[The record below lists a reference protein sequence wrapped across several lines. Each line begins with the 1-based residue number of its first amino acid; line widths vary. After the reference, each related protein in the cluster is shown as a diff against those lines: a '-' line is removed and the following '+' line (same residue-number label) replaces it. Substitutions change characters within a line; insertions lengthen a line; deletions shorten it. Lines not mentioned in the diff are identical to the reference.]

1 MQSIGNILI
10 FIVILSIIV
19 VVHELGH
26 LIAAKKFNV
35 YCHEFS
41 IGMGP
46 ALFKYKKENA
56 ETTLA
61 IRALPLGGFVAMA
74 GEEGND
80 YDVPYERTINGIKPL
95 QQIIVMAAGA
105 FMNLVLALIVFVGIV
120 MYQGQVSVTSDPI
133 IGEVLVNTPAQTVGM
148 QANDEILKM
157 TLPDGTVVE
166 PETFDDL
173 IAGMSKYE
181 GGQVIYTISRNGEQI
196 DFKLEPV
203 YDEESGRYLA
213 GFSALTKVK
222 EIKWYEAFY
231 YGPVMMLEMTGE
243 IIVSFG
249 TLLTG
254 QGLDQVSG
262 PVGIYQQTS
271 EVVSMGLSSLILWLG
286 LLSLNIGIFN
296 LFPLP
301 ILDGG
306 RIVIVAIEAMM
317 GKKLSE
323 KVQTFVMML
332 GLALILGLLLFATMN
347 DIGNLL
353 GF

>member
-1 MQSIGNILI
+1 MLAIGNILI
-10 FIVILSIIV
+10 FVVILSIIV

-46 ALFKYKKENA
+46 AIFKHKKENA
-56 ETTLA
+56 ETTFA
-61 IRALPLGGFVAMA
+61 IRAFPLGGFVAMA

-80 YDVPYERTINGIKPL
+80 FDVPFERTINGIKPW
-95 QQIIVMAAGA
+95 QQVVVMAAGA

-120 MYQGQVSVTSDPI
+120 MYQGSVSVPSDPV
-133 IGEVLVNTPAQTVGM
+133 IGAVMENSPAATVGI

-157 TLPDGTVVE
+157 ILPDGSEVV

-173 IAGMSKYE
+173 VAGMANYQ
-181 GGQVIYTISRNGEQI
+181 GGKVIYTINRDGQTI
-196 DFKLEPV
+196 DFKIEPR
-203 YDEESGRYLA
+203 YDEETGRYLA
-213 GFSALTKVK
+213 GFSALAKYK
-222 EIKWYEAFY
+222 EIKWFEAFY
-231 YGPVMMLEMTGE
+231 YGPKMMLEMTGQ
-243 IIVSFG
+243 IIMSFA

-271 EVVSMGLSSLILWLG
+271 EVASMGLSSLILWLG

-306 RIVIVAIEAMM
+306 RIVIVVIEKIT
-317 GKKLSE
+317 GKKFSE
-323 KVQTFVMML
+323 KLQTIVMMI
-332 GLALILGLLLFATMN
+332 GLALILGLFLFATIN
-347 DIGNLL
+347 DIARLI

>member
-1 MQSIGNILI
+1 MLAIGNILI
-10 FIVILSIIV
+10 FVVILSIIV

-46 ALFKYKKENA
+46 AIFKHKKENA
-56 ETTLA
+56 ETTFA
-61 IRALPLGGFVAMA
+61 IRAFPLGGFVAMA

-80 YDVPYERTINGIKPL
+80 YDVPYERTINGIKPW
-95 QQIIVMAAGA
+95 QQIVVMAAGA

-120 MYQGQVSVTSDPI
+120 MYQGAVSVPSDPI
-133 IGEVLVNTPAQTVGM
+133 IGEVLANSPAATVGI
-148 QANDEILKM
+148 QANDEIVKM
-157 TLPDGTVVE
+157 TLPDGTEVV
-166 PETFDDL
+166 PESFDDL

-181 GGQVIYTISRNGEQI
+181 GGQVIYTINRNGETF

-203 YDEESGRYLA
+203 YDEATGRYLA
-213 GFSALTKVK
+213 GFSALSKVK

-231 YGPVMMLEMTGE
+231 YGPKMMLEMTVQ
-243 IIVSFG
+243 IVVSFG

-271 EVVSMGLSSLILWLG
+271 EVASMGLASLILWLG

-306 RIVIVAIEAMM
+306 RIVIVMIETIT
-317 GKKLSE
+317 GKKMSE
-323 KVQTFVMML
+323 KIQTFVMML
-332 GLALILGLLLFATMN
+332 GLILILGIFLFATVN
-347 DIGNLL
+347 DIGKLL